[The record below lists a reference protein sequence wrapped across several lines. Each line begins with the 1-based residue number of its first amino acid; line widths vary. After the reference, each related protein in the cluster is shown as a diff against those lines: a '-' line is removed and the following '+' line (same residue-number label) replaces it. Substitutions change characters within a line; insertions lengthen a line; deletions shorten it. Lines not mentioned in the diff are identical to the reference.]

1 MKKHFRVLVT
11 YSNNTAP
18 TQRQIIIEI
27 EAIDALEAG
36 HIAWEACDDPSHRV
50 IATQVL

>member
-1 MKKHFRVLVT
+1 MIDLKKSFRVLVT
-11 YSNNTAP
+11 YNK

-36 HIAWEACDDPSHRV
+36 RIAWQTCDDPSHRV

>member
-1 MKKHFRVLVT
+1 MKKYFRVLVT

-36 HIAWEACDDPSHRV
+36 RIAWQTCDGPCNRV